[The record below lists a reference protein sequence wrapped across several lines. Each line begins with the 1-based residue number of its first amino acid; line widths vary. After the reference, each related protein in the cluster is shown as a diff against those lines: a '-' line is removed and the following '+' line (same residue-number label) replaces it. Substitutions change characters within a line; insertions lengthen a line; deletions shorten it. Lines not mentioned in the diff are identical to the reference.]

1 MKTVM
6 IVDDENEILERVKSS
21 LENDDIQV
29 ETATDSRQ
37 AIEKMS
43 GEAENNYGL
52 ILIDTQL
59 PGTQRSALFS
69 MKPKSKINTDI
80 SNTDDFL
87 KKPFTEEQ
95 LINFVKSKLQQ

>member
-59 PGTQRSALFS
+59 PGSIIKKRLDYISLQYNLKNIVHIVKLFFH
-69 MKPKSKINTDI
+69 ILEN
-80 SNTDDFL
+80 
-87 KKPFTEEQ
+87 
-95 LINFVKSKLQQ
+95 